1 MSFYWINDKFTNVL
15 YPLCGIPIALNNFKY
30 GFNGIIKMLLN
41 NQYAPA
47 NPSFQV

>member
-1 MSFYWINDKFTNVL
+1 MT
-15 YPLCGIPIALNNFKY
+15 LNSFKY
-30 GFNGIIKMLLN
+30 GFNGIIEMLLN